1 MEKIKD
7 ILLYL
12 WQLPQNLLGW
22 LLVKILGAQYLTMR
36 HCKPTGTLVSI
47 YSTPKMQGGI
57 SLGKY
62 IIINAHLADNARTKA
77 HEAGHCVQSIYL
89 GWLYLIVIGIP
100 SGIWCWIYDNFY
112 IETDYYSFYTERWAD
127 RIAGIKRD

>member
-1 MEKIKD
+1 MKD
-7 ILLYL
+7 FLLYL
-12 WQLPQNLLGW
+12 WQLPQNLLGL
-22 LLVKILGAQYLTMR
+22 LLVKIFGAECITTR
-36 HCKPTGTLVSI
+36 HIRQCNQIARI
-47 YSTPKMQGGI
+47 YTTSKIGGGV

-100 SGIWCWIYDNFY
+100 SGIWCWIYDNFD
-112 IETDYYSFYTERWAD
+112 IETDYYSFYTERWAE